1 MDKNLFQQAKE
12 MMTQFTSSQPEHEG
26 HSHQEEDKQAVIKAI
41 QAAYNDATPEEQQQ
55 LKQFEQEL
63 DKKMN

>member
-1 MDKNLFQQAKE
+1 
-12 MMTQFTSSQPEHEG
+12 MTQFTSSQPEHEG